1 MRTCGWEWLQS
12 FYNSYNPLS
21 KIRVHYWYTTIKSE
35 NRCSLNRLQGKQGR
49 KLLRIISY
57 KPILFSLLINSR
69 LFAVDNRFSIAW
81 EAIVIIF

>member
-1 MRTCGWEWLQS
+1 MRFASSNVACG
-12 FYNSYNPLS
+12 FKVDYALS
-21 KIRVHYWYTTIKSE
+21 KMSLSCRHTTIKSE
-35 NRCSLNRLQGKQGR
+35 NRCSLNRLQGKQSR

-69 LFAVDNRFSIAW
+69 LFVVDNWLPIAW